1 MDTSSINSGRSKT
14 RTTSTSNL
22 SDSNSS
28 GFNFLL
34 ESSTSRSS
42 KPKRRTSTKELK
54 GLIKKV
60 DDPTDHEGDFSMK
73 SSHRKDL
80 VEYLKKLKECKAECQ
95 KIMAMVENN
104 CKTMDPTTAKTK
116 MEKTLKEAHTIS
128 VRAIETF
135 ADVHKYSSDQALKRC
150 CRVIKGLEKGH
161 CKGLLHI
168 HDISKELPFIY
179 DLINQINTRM
189 NRPIQY
195 CEDSSTDQFDFSM
208 FKLDATCPRQVE
220 ECSDDHGNILK
231 STIGN
236 NFNAF
241 DLDQIT
247 DSNKSVQNKVLSNVV
262 SLIQQYN
269 FFSAQAREKQ
279 EAVKK
284 VYKLLT
290 NEDISDF
297 STMNESK
304 SGMYFQNSK
313 IFMTKNK
320 DKLKEISNMEDLF
333 DDIQSEPLPGK
344 SIEDVANDLVKS
356 HYFNEKMNVIFNE
369 LSNIDSS
376 LEFFQKKAPY
386 NFLCAL
392 CNRDGVIHKSL
403 EIYDE
408 FIALRKHLYNYVCQ
422 LKVSKILGDADE
434 AKCSDYNIFMEK
446 SADMKEKLED
456 CKRSGKKIDDDGAK
470 NGKFYAVYKIMN
482 KNFLPFIEFINS

>member
-1 MDTSSINSGRSKT
+1 
-14 RTTSTSNL
+14 
-22 SDSNSS
+22 
-28 GFNFLL
+28 
-34 ESSTSRSS
+34 
-42 KPKRRTSTKELK
+42 
-54 GLIKKV
+54 
-60 DDPTDHEGDFSMK
+60 
-73 SSHRKDL
+73 
-80 VEYLKKLKECKAECQ
+80 
-95 KIMAMVENN
+95 
-104 CKTMDPTTAKTK
+104 
-116 MEKTLKEAHTIS
+116 
-128 VRAIETF
+128 
-135 ADVHKYSSDQALKRC
+135 
-150 CRVIKGLEKGH
+150 
-161 CKGLLHI
+161 
-168 HDISKELPFIY
+168 
-179 DLINQINTRM
+179 
-189 NRPIQY
+189 
-195 CEDSSTDQFDFSM
+195 M

-220 ECSDDHGNILK
+220 ECSDDHSNILK

-236 NFNAF
+236 SFNAF

-269 FFSAQAREKQ
+269 FFSAQAHEKQ

-290 NEDISDF
+290 NEDINDF

-304 SGMYFQNSK
+304 SGMYFQNGK

-408 FIALRKHLYNYVCQ
+408 FIALRKHLYNYV
-422 LKVSKILGDADE
+422 L
-434 AKCSDYNIFMEK
+434 
-446 SADMKEKLED
+446 
-456 CKRSGKKIDDDGAK
+456 
-470 NGKFYAVYKIMN
+470 
-482 KNFLPFIEFINS
+482 